1 MPVEIR
7 ELIIKATIALDWDNQ
22 TVKENKEN
30 IVCLMLPGREDIA
43 TYVEGYFR
51 QHNTKTLEFDQSKLS
66 AFLIEWQASLLK

>member
-7 ELIIKATIALDWDNQ
+7 ELIIKASIALDWDNQ
-22 TVKENKEN
+22 TVKENKET
-30 IVCLMLPGREDIA
+30 IVCLRLPGKEDIA

-51 QHNTKTLEFDQSKLS
+51 QNNTKALMFDQSTLS